1 MTTLSA
7 AIAALTILPSPTFK
21 VSHTDTKLIA
31 PPICLADN
39 AEHIFHPFSPNGTD
53 NGMILYVMIVLII
66 VENAPTT
73 NANNN
78 DPVSVMT
85 LRRFESNRRSGIAS
99 GMRLLLMK
107 SSEWRV

>member
-1 MTTLSA
+1 
-7 AIAALTILPSPTFK
+7 
-21 VSHTDTKLIA
+21 
-31 PPICLADN
+31 
-39 AEHIFHPFSPNGTD
+39 
-53 NGMILYVMIVLII
+53 MIVLIM

-85 LRRFESNRRSGIAS
+85 LRRFESNRRSGIAN

-107 SSEWRV
+107 SSE